1 MSKTFTAPFAQT
13 AKTSTAVVTVA
24 AGSLNTDAPTGVSL
38 LMTAGDD
45 GAILTRL
52 WAIPRGGAVAN
63 SLLLFI
69 QSAGDTA
76 IRLIDSE
83 AMAAYTAATTTAIP
97 ETAFGN
103 YSETTPIRLGGGD
116 KLYVGM
122 QTATATGVT
131 FRAEWSNY

>member
-1 MSKTFTAPFAQT
+1 MPKTFTAPFAQT

-24 AGSLNTDAPTGVSL
+24 AGNLNTDAPSGVSL

-52 WAIPRGGAVAN
+52 WAMPRGGIAAN
-63 SLLLFI
+63 GILLFL

-83 AMAAYTAATTTAIP
+83 AMPAYTAATATAVP

-116 KLYVGM
+116 KLYVGI
-122 QTATATGVT
+122 QGAVAVGVT